1 MLNATLRS
9 AAAQIVAVLSIA
21 LAQGAPASVPDV
33 DLSLHN
39 VPLSDVYFDTFQS
52 TNRALPLDRADPAT
66 IVQLRDAIPPIHEP
80 RYQSASRAGWLA
92 DDDLIL
98 GYAAGGEAWAY
109 PLRILNYPQI
119 ANDELAGE
127 PILISFCPLCFSGVV
142 YSRRLGD
149 EVLTF
154 GNTSALYESDM
165 VMLDYQT
172 GSYWWQ
178 VAGRAIVGTLTDAE
192 LVALPSLTTT
202 WEAWRELYPQTLVL
216 SRETGFRRPYERNP
230 FLGFDEVLDR
240 GRFAFPVSDASLDGR
255 LLPGTKV
262 LTVQIGDEVRAYPL
276 TADAPAVI
284 EDVVGGEA
292 LVVFIDA
299 ESESGAIF
307 SNLLD
312 GRPLTFEAAGDRVV
326 DTETGSLWDV
336 VGRAVEGELAGARLA
351 PLAIRTSFWYAAVAA
366 APGVTVFGQGE

>member
-1 MLNATLRS
+1 MLRLPLRLATALIMALLPS
-9 AAAQIVAVLSIA
+9 ALTQN
-21 LAQGAPASVPDV
+21 APATVPDV
-33 DLSLHN
+33 DLERHS
-39 VPLSDVYFDTFQS
+39 VPLSEVYFDTFQS
-52 TNRALPLDRADPAT
+52 SNRALPLDRADRIT
-66 IVQLRDAIPPIHEP
+66 IVRLRDAIPPIHDP
-80 RYQSASRAGWLA
+80 RYQSSAAADWLA

-109 PLRILNYPQI
+109 PLRILNYHEI
-119 ANDELAGE
+119 VNDELAGE

-202 WEAWRELYPQTLVL
+202 WEAWRELHPQTLVL
-216 SRETGFRRPYERNP
+216 SRDTGFRRPYDRNP
-230 FLGFDEVLDR
+230 FLGFDEFLDG
-240 GRFAFPVSDASLDGR
+240 GRFAFPVSDASLDDR

-276 TADAPAVI
+276 TENAPAAI
-284 EDVVGGEA
+284 EDAVGGEP
-292 LVVFIDA
+292 LVVFIDPEA
-299 ESESGAIF
+299 ESGAAY
-307 SNLLD
+307 STRLGD
-312 GRPLTFEAAGDRVV
+312 RDLTFTIEADRVI
-326 DTETGSLWDV
+326 DSETGSTWNTA
-336 VGRAVEGELAGARLA
+336 GRAITGDLTGSQLT
-351 PLAIRTSFWYAAVAA
+351 PLPIKTSFWYAAIAA
-366 APGVTVFGQGE
+366 APQTTIFAPTP